1 MRKSRRAKAAASAGS
16 RCGAEAAPSPSPPSP
31 LRLGSVVLARLL
43 SAQPPAAAELSPD
56 RWRQAPPPPT
66 PNHER
71 EPPGARGARVG
82 AETQPGPE
90 ENGEGPAPVPAP
102 APPAP
107 RRAGTSRPRPPSG
120 SPVRLAEAPS
130 AAFGAPREVPAG
142 RGSAALLLPSAR
154 PPPSPLFLHTAG
166 TAAALS
172 AGTPPFVPRLRVV
185 STLHDVFGEGNP
197 YSRPA
202 ASLGV
207 QPFLRFS
214 LPDHLIFKIS
224 PRCRV
229 RWGV

>member
-16 RCGAEAAPSPSPPSP
+16 RCGAEAAPFPSPPSP

-90 ENGEGPAPVPAP
+90 ENGEGPAPAPAP

-107 RRAGTSRPRPPSG
+107 RWAGTSRPRPPSG
-120 SPVRLAEAPS
+120 SPVRRAEPPS
-130 AAFGAPREVPAG
+130 AASGAPREVPAG

-154 PPPSPLFLHTAG
+154 PPPLTPFPPHGRHRGCPFRWDTAFRSSPQRCLD
-166 TAAALS
+166 
-172 AGTPPFVPRLRVV
+172 P
-185 STLHDVFGEGNP
+185 
-197 YSRPA
+197 SR
-202 ASLGV
+202 
-207 QPFLRFS
+207 RFRRRES
-214 LPDHLIFKIS
+214 
-224 PRCRV
+224 V
-229 RWGV
+229 